1 MFSRTG
7 RPYSDQ
13 FDVAA
18 VSAAI
23 TAGETTPL
31 RAYQAYAATAG
42 RPYARSSFEQL
53 WRNHARRAGAVEH
66 CQAPASPPATDAEL
80 YVQSEAYWAEHVA
93 PKSSRVLT
101 LTSDNIALRV
111 KGGGLQITDP
121 QMSGPRHLYFA
132 PSARKP
138 NAIVLSGWGG
148 VVTIEALRFCDDYK
162 VALVV
167 LDWTHGL
174 MSVTSPNPKANA
186 TLVRTPSKS
195 LRD

>member
-1 MFSRTG
+1 MRSGILPTAVLGGPVLRNRQLEQTEWRPQSAIRILHGLAMPSHPG

-23 TAGETTPL
+23 AAGETTPL

-53 WRNHARRAGAVEH
+53 WRNHARRAGAV
-66 CQAPASPPATDAEL
+66 AVDPPASEAEL

-93 PKSSRVLT
+93 PKPTRVLT
-101 LTSDNIALRV
+101 LTGDSVALRV

-121 QMSGPRHLYFA
+121 QFSGARHLYFA

-138 NAIVLSGWGG
+138 NAIVLSGWA
-148 VVTIEALRFCDDYK
+148 E
-162 VALVV
+162 
-167 LDWTHGL
+167 
-174 MSVTSPNPKANA
+174 
-186 TLVRTPSKS
+186 
-195 LRD
+195 